1 MATWH
6 GASTNHHND
15 NRYGTTPLME
25 STRDGH
31 VAIAQELLARGA
43 DINALD
49 KHQDNAL
56 NWAVYFGQQ
65 PLVELLLA
73 HQANFNQ
80 VGQQTQDNALDIAR
94 RQRFAAIAMLLE
106 KAGAKPTK

>member
-1 MATWH
+1 
-6 GASTNHHND
+6 
-15 NRYGTTPLME
+15 ME